1 MFVYCMPGP
10 GACVWLVVR
19 NGVSEMSAPQTFGPP
34 PGVRFA
40 PLAPGLPEF
49 AEAVRLFVATWPDDR
64 ENVTAFLTRYAGM
77 LDYHGLVALR
87 GDRLVGFGF
96 GVRSL
101 PGNWWHDIVAEHV
114 GPEHPALR
122 DAWTLVDLAVTPD
135 ERGRGIGGA
144 LMETLLAAQPC
155 ARALLSTEVSNATAR
170 RLYERHGWTY
180 LHPGFAFTQGG
191 QPYAIMRRE
200 LWR

>member
-1 MFVYCMPGP
+1 MNKATSG
-10 GACVWLVVR
+10 GTL
-19 NGVSEMSAPQTFGPP
+19 P
-34 PGVRFA
+34 PGVTLA
-40 PLAPGLPEF
+40 PLQPGAPWF
-49 AEAVRLFVATWPDDR
+49 DEAVRLYCAIWPDD
-64 ENVTAFLTRYAGM
+64 EDEMAAFFTRYSRM

-87 GDRLVGFGF
+87 DGRLAGFGF

-101 PGNWWHDIVAEHV
+101 PGNWWHDKVAEQV

-122 DAWTLVDLAVTPD
+122 DAWCLVDLAVARE

-155 ARALLSTEVSNATAR
+155 PRALLSTEVENTIAR

-180 LHPGFAFTQGG
+180 LHPGFVFVEGNPA
-191 QPYAIMRRE
+191 YAIMRRE
-200 LWR
+200 LAK